1 MACELFGYDET
12 EMIGLLLKDLVKLK
26 PKDQATILESH
37 LELTGEVVDV
47 AGKVVGI
54 SLLTSIPVYLVKLKP
69 KDQATILESHLEL
82 TGEVVDIAG
91 KVVGISLLNCI
102 PVYMVKA
109 KDQAMILE
117 SHKIPC

>member
-37 LELTGEVVDV
+37 LE
-47 AGKVVGI
+47 I
-54 SLLTSIPVYLVKLKP
+54 
-69 KDQATILESHLEL
+69 

-91 KVVGISLLNCI
+91 KVVGIPLLTSSKI
-102 PVYMVKA
+102 EA
-109 KDQAMILE
+109 KRPGHNTRVTSRTHRRGVRHCSKSGRYFLVDTYPGIFGKTEAIYII
-117 SHKIPC
+117 SHGI

>member
-37 LELTGEVVDV
+37 LELTGEVVDI

-54 SLLTSIPVYLVKLKP
+54 SLLTSGKTEAKRPGHNTRVTPRNHRRGGRHCWKSGRFSLVNL
-69 KDQATILESHLEL
+69 
-82 TGEVVDIAG
+82 G
-91 KVVGISLLNCI
+91 
-102 PVYMVKA
+102 
-109 KDQAMILE
+109 
-117 SHKIPC
+117 